1 MGRATGSA
9 PARSPSMLGKRIAT
23 AVLLLVFFLGALFW
37 LPLLAWGTVLVL
49 AAFGGAREWARL
61 CQLSGRSTTLY
72 ALASTVACVGLLW
85 AASRAGV
92 ADGPIQAVYWL
103 ALAFWGALVP
113 LLLSGRFRLG
123 SRSQKCAA
131 GWIVLLPAV
140 AAMFQIRSADPWLLL
155 GFMATVWISDT
166 AAFFAGR
173 RFGRHKLAPAVSPGK
188 TWEGVAGASLA
199 VAVYA
204 VVWGHWGLGKS
215 HPASLA
221 AFVLLLLVLVA
232 FGILGDLFESAM
244 KREAGVK
251 DSGSVLPG
259 HGGILD
265 RIDALTSTL
274 PIAAIATQYL

>member
-1 MGRATGSA
+1 MGRAIGSA
-9 PARSPSMLGKRIAT
+9 PARGSSTLGKRVAT
-23 AVLLLVFFLGALFW
+23 AVFLLVCFLGALFW
-37 LPLLAWGTVLVL
+37 LPEPAWGGVLAL

-61 CQLSGRSTTLY
+61 CRLSGRGATIY
-72 ALASTVACVGLLW
+72 ALASTAACGGLLW
-85 AASRAGV
+85 AASGAGN
-92 ADGPIQAVYWL
+92 AGLIQAAYWL
-103 ALAFWGALVP
+103 AVAFWTLLVP
-113 LLLSGRFRLG
+113 PLLAGRLRLG
-123 SRSQKCAA
+123 AQSRKCVA

-140 AAMFQIRSADPWLLL
+140 AAMFEIRSADPWLLL

-199 VAVYA
+199 VAVYGFA
-204 VVWGHWGLGKS
+204 WGYWGLGKS

-274 PIAAIATQYL
+274 PIAAHVTRFL